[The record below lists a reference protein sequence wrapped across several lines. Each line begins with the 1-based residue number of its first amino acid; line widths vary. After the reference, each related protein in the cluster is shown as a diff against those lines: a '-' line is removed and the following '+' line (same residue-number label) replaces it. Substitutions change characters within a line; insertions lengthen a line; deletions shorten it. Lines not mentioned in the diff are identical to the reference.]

1 MLPKYRFLFFC
12 YASQVS
18 AVSIQF
24 IALTAILNQS
34 GDFTVRFLISSF
46 ILVWGSIVFGK
57 YFSGKQFFMA
67 ELLLLLII
75 TAWWQ
80 IKYEDSAVS
89 FFCFLFNL
97 LLIKSLAIANEQT
110 DSRRYLLQ
118 TQTKFNLAGIFLSVG
133 AAYLFAV
140 NRYWEDQVFLFF
152 IAFLFTRMV
161 SLSMISKMSRDEE
174 SHQSKSSLYEFF
186 IPFALLITGIMGG
199 WIIQLSGWPVYKTI
213 AIFLFYLFSPV
224 IDVVGFILEQLIPDD
239 LPFRPRF
246 YDASV
251 NQINGLTHVQ
261 SSLNQNSFS
270 GQWVQ
275 SAFMIFISVIVVYF
289 IYKSFES
296 NTKSIKSAA
305 KHEEEIE
312 EREFLFKMNP
322 IKKSDLKMNDNSLTP
337 IRRTYRKFLK
347 FAGKSFT
354 KRLPNETAPEYIRKI
369 APFIPDKKVF
379 MEELT
384 DLYLKERY
392 GNKNVASEQE
402 RAKKLLNTLIEK

>member
-1 MLPKYRFLFFC
+1 
-12 YASQVS
+12 
-18 AVSIQF
+18 
-24 IALTAILNQS
+24 
-34 GDFTVRFLISSF
+34 
-46 ILVWGSIVFGK
+46 
-57 YFSGKQFFMA
+57 
-67 ELLLLLII
+67 
-75 TAWWQ
+75 
-80 IKYEDSAVS
+80 
-89 FFCFLFNL
+89 
-97 LLIKSLAIANEQT
+97 
-110 DSRRYLLQ
+110 
-118 TQTKFNLAGIFLSVG
+118 
-133 AAYLFAV
+133 
-140 NRYWEDQVFLFF
+140 
-152 IAFLFTRMV
+152 
-161 SLSMISKMSRDEE
+161 MISKMSRDEE

-312 EREFLFKMNP
+312 EREFLFKINP
-322 IKKSDLKMNDNSLTP
+322 IKKTDLKMNDNSLTP
-337 IRRTYRKFLK
+337 IRRTYRTFLK

-354 KRLPNETAPEYIRKI
+354 KRRPNETATEYIRKI

-392 GNKNVASEQE
+392 GNKNVASEQD
-402 RAKKLLNTLIEK
+402 RAKKLLNTLIKK

>member
-1 MLPKYRFLFFC
+1 HTLRWGTCLQRSSVNVLPQMRLKMSGLLG
-12 YASQVS
+12 
-18 AVSIQF
+18 F
-24 IALTAILNQS
+24 I
-34 GDFTVRFLISSF
+34 
-46 ILVWGSIVFGK
+46 K
-57 YFSGKQFFMA
+57 
-67 ELLLLLII
+67 
-75 TAWWQ
+75 
-80 IKYEDSAVS
+80 
-89 FFCFLFNL
+89 
-97 LLIKSLAIANEQT
+97 
-110 DSRRYLLQ
+110 
-118 TQTKFNLAGIFLSVG
+118 
-133 AAYLFAV
+133 
-140 NRYWEDQVFLFF
+140 VFLFF

-312 EREFLFKMNP
+312 EREFLFKINP
-322 IKKSDLKMNDNSLTP
+322 IKKTDLKMNDNSLTP
-337 IRRTYRKFLK
+337 IRRTYRTFLK

-354 KRLPNETAPEYIRKI
+354 KRRPNETATEYIRKI

-392 GNKNVASEQE
+392 GNKNVASEQD
-402 RAKKLLNTLIEK
+402 RAKKLLNTLIKK